1 MTHAFFCLSLC
12 GELKGNV
19 SYEIPN
25 LPGPECKCFLMYSSR
40 DHCSQKENFKMG
52 TQFFE
57 RKWALTK
64 PWHYTPEKETMI
76 HKLFIEGYHILALS
90 KE

>member
-1 MTHAFFCLSLC
+1 
-12 GELKGNV
+12 
-19 SYEIPN
+19 
-25 LPGPECKCFLMYSSR
+25 
-40 DHCSQKENFKMG
+40 MG

-57 RKWALTK
+57 QKWALTK